1 MAARKLV
8 RRKARR
14 VAPKVRRIAGHRV
27 TAVRAQAKKRMQGTE
42 GLMIGGVH
50 DPAEKAADRVADRVM
65 RMAEPVGPVRRE
77 CAECAAE
84 EKARRQA
91 AVEEEEETA
100 RARPAAGVLAP
111 GAASSPAPAAAK
123 AAVGGLGHGRA
134 LPRAERS
141 FFEPRFGVDLGEVRI
156 HDDAAG
162 GRAARALDARAFTL
176 GPDIAFAPG
185 ERAPGT
191 PGGDRLLAHELAHVV
206 QRRAALRRAVGT
218 NSRCRDNSHG
228 APTNALDHIRR
239 ADEMAVAMCRNAGA
253 LLLISAADAGK
264 PGFRTDSIVSA
275 YYDWFGGPRQLRNG
289 RFRSRFGGTF
299 TTEDAAAAHEMKG
312 FDTRFSRVDQWL
324 SGSIRYLCPGT
335 RRFTILGCTP
345 ARCGG
350 SEAVS
355 CPTGTRMIVV
365 CPAFWNVGS
374 EKGRGSIIAHEAMH
388 ARLRFGGHPAG
399 RRERNP
405 ACYDGFLR
413 QVFQVTD
420 VADAQCTAI
429 VRPGP

>member
-1 MAARKLV
+1 
-8 RRKARR
+8 
-14 VAPKVRRIAGHRV
+14 VRRIAGHGV
-27 TAVRAQAKKRMQGTE
+27 TTARAEARERMHGA
-42 GLMIGGVH
+42 GALLVGGIH
-50 DPAEKAADRVADRVM
+50 DPAEKAAARAADRVM
-65 RMAEPVGPVRRE
+65 RMAAPAGLVRRE

-84 EKARRQA
+84 DQNARRQA
-91 AVEEEEETA
+91 TDEEPEETVRT
-100 RARPAAGVLAP
+100 RAAAGILAP
-111 GAASSPAPAAAK
+111 GTAASPAPAAAK
-123 AAVGGLGHGRA
+123 AAVGDLGSGRS
-134 LPRAERS
+134 LSRAERS
-141 FFEPRFGVDLGEVRI
+141 FFEPRFGADFGQVRV

-176 GPDIAFAPG
+176 GRDIAFAPG

-191 PGGDRLLAHELAHVV
+191 AGGDRLLAHELAHVA
-206 QRRAALRRAVGT
+206 QRDGALRRAVGT
-218 NSRCRDNSHG
+218 SSRCRDNAHG

-253 LLLISAADAGK
+253 LLLISAADAGR
-264 PGFRTDSIVSA
+264 PGFRTDAIVSA
-275 YYDWFGGPRQLRNG
+275 YYDWFGGPRQLANG

-299 TTEDAAAAHEMKG
+299 TTEDAAAADEMSG
-312 FDTRFSRVDQWL
+312 FDTRFARADQWL

-335 RRFTILGCTP
+335 RRFTIPGCTP
-345 ARCGG
+345 GRCGG

-374 EKGRGSIIAHEAMH
+374 EKGRASIIAHEALH
-388 ARLRFGGHPAG
+388 ARLRLGGHPAA

-413 QVFQVTD
+413 QVFNVTD
-420 VADAQCTAI
+420 VVDAQCSAI
-429 VRPGP
+429 VRPSP